1 MTRAQI
7 TLGAVSVVSAAAIYY
22 THYIQKKD
30 IADMRIG
37 IERDIAREK
46 RARERIARER
56 AEKARTQG

>member
-1 MTRAQI
+1 M
-7 TLGAVSVVSAAAIYY
+7 GAVSVVSAAAIYY

-46 RARERIARER
+46 RARERNARER